1 LFHPRIV
8 NFVSMMI
15 EKHISA
21 LLYRYQCVTVPGFGA
36 FLTEIRTAQLDAAAH
51 TFYPPKKLISFNANL
66 KNNDGLLANHIA
78 LQEKIS
84 YDQAVANI
92 EQSVALWLDKL
103 GRRETL
109 GIKDLGT
116 MVYNVEGSLVF
127 TPDTPINYLADAFG
141 LGAVASPAI
150 KREEYRQQA
159 EAIEELAPVAFTPE
173 RRRNYAYLKYAAVF
187 VLMAGIGGAGFVAW
201 RNNQIDMQTLVV
213 ENAVQEKVQQ
223 KIQQATFLIHN
234 PLPAVK
240 LPVQEEHVVLPYH
253 VVAGAFSSEANAQR
267 AASDLIA
274 KGFSSRV
281 MEKNKFGLYPVTYGS
296 FATRDEAREKM
307 REIRRTVNSEAWLT
321 VKEL

>member
-1 LFHPRIV
+1 MV
-8 NFVSMMI
+8 NFVIMMI

-36 FLTEIRTAQLDAAAH
+36 FLTEIRTAQLDTAAN

-84 YDQAVANI
+84 YDQAVSSI
-92 EQSVALWLDKL
+92 EQSVALWLDRL
-103 GRRETL
+103 GRKETL
-109 GIKDLGT
+109 GIKNLGT

-141 LGAVASPAI
+141 LGTVISPSI

-173 RRRNYAYLKYAAVF
+173 RRRSYSYLKYAAAV
-187 VLMAGIGGAGFVAW
+187 VLMAGVGGAGFVAW
-201 RNNQIDMQTLVV
+201 RNNQIEMQTLVV

-234 PLPAVK
+234 PMPAVT
-240 LPVQEEHVVLPYH
+240 LPVKEEYVVMPYH
-253 VVAGAFSSEANAQR
+253 VVGGAFSSEANAQR
-267 AASDLIA
+267 ATARLVE
-274 KGFSSRV
+274 KGFKARV
-281 MEKNKFGLYPVTYGS
+281 IEKNKFGLYPVIYGS
-296 FATRDEAREKM
+296 YATRPEAYEKM
-307 REIRRTVNSEAWLT
+307 KEIRRTENSEAWLLL
-321 VKEL
+321 KEL